1 MPENNMTSVV
11 DLIKER
17 VVTSASARENVDSQG
32 TTGLL
37 NIIDQNQHSIH
48 QKPPTS
54 NHEGAGRGLL
64 ASRQLVF
71 ESNSQDKGAVHKG
84 YNHSQVNPQHVSI
97 TQAKNSHLGMTMT
110 TQFSKTGGDGVMDR

>member
-37 NIIDQNQHSIH
+37 NIIDQN
-48 QKPPTS
+48 
-54 NHEGAGRGLL
+54 
-64 ASRQLVF
+64 
-71 ESNSQDKGAVHKG
+71 
-84 YNHSQVNPQHVSI
+84 
-97 TQAKNSHLGMTMT
+97 
-110 TQFSKTGGDGVMDR
+110 

>member
-1 MPENNMTSVV
+1 LAHQVTTGEDYHYTLNHLKKHHQSRVMPENNCTSVV

-17 VVTSASARENVDSQG
+17 VVTSASARDNVDSQG

-37 NIIDQNQHSIH
+37 NIIDQNQISMH

-54 NHEGAGRGLL
+54 NHEAVGRGLL

-71 ESNSQDKGAVHKG
+71 ENTS
-84 YNHSQVNPQHVSI
+84 
-97 TQAKNSHLGMTMT
+97 
-110 TQFSKTGGDGVMDR
+110 